1 MGKVRDLDK
10 VEQFDDL
17 VADPDRP
24 VLVDFWADWCGPCK
38 MVAPVVERLA
48 REYDGR
54 MAFAKLNIDE
64 FPEVSQRYGVKS
76 IPTLIIF
83 RQGKPATR
91 ITGFKPES
99 ALRPHIDRYALPAE
113 GSDAASDAAS
123 DSAPESG
130 AETGGGLLGAL
141 KRLFAS

>member
-1 MGKVRDLDK
+1 MGKVRDLDS
-10 VEQFDDL
+10 VAEFDDL
-17 VADPDRP
+17 IAGPERP
-24 VLVDFWADWCGPCK
+24 ALIDFWADWCGPCK

-48 REYDGR
+48 REYEGR

-91 ITGFKPES
+91 ITGFKPEA

-113 GSDAASDAAS
+113 VPDAAP
-123 DSAPESG
+123 DSAPEAG
-130 AETGGGLLGAL
+130 AATGSGLLGAL
-141 KRLFAS
+141 KRLFTS